1 MSALRQELIK
11 QILLEGPMS
20 IARFMALCLGHPR
33 LGYYMTRDPL
43 GATGDFITAPEISQ
57 MFGELIGLWFAQVWL
72 DLGSPEAIRLVEC
85 GPGRGTLMQ
94 DALRAAATIPGFTSA
109 ITIDLVEMSP
119 VLKAEQLRRLSG
131 SGIPINWHDTLA
143 SIKTDRPILLIGNEF
158 LDALP
163 IQQFQYHAGQWHER
177 LVGTDGEI
185 LSLGLAPEPE
195 SMVQKPAAE
204 GSILE
209 ISPAIQGLIF
219 TTAEKLKAAGGYA
232 LFIDYGHIKSGFG
245 ETLQAMQKH
254 GFVDPLLAPGESD
267 LTAHVDFEA
276 VAKAA
281 KAQGLAV
288 HGPIDQASF
297 LRNLGLQIR
306 AEMLMQKTND
316 REQRDKISAQEKRLT
331 DMSRTG
337 MGSLFKVTCLA
348 ANGQP
353 APAAFES

>member
-20 IARFMALCLGHPR
+20 IARYMSLCLGHPR
-33 LGYYMTRDPL
+33 HGYYMTRDPL
-43 GATGDFITAPEISQ
+43 GAKGDFITAPEISQ

-94 DALRAAATIPGFTSA
+94 DALRAAATIPGFASA

-131 SGIPINWHDTLA
+131 SGIPINWHDNLA

-163 IQQFQYHAGQWHER
+163 IQQFQYHDGQWHER
-177 LVGTDGEI
+177 LVGTDGET

-195 SMVQKPAAE
+195 SIMQKPARD

-209 ISPAIQGLIF
+209 ISPVIQGLIS
-219 TTAEKLKAAGGYA
+219 TTAERLKASGGYA

-245 ETLQAMQKH
+245 DTLQAMQKH
-254 GFVDPLLAPGESD
+254 GFIDPLLAPGESD
-267 LTAHVDFEA
+267 VTAHVDFEA

-288 HGPIDQASF
+288 HGPLDQASF

-306 AEMLMQKTND
+306 AEMLMQKAGD
-316 REQRDKISAQEKRLT
+316 AEQRERISAQEHRLT

-337 MGSLFKVTCLA
+337 MGSLFKVICLA

-353 APAAFES
+353 APAAFEG